1 MCALGLAFL
10 ADELAGF
17 DEKFLVPCCG
27 KACTTGETGGAN
39 AVEELCAPHAV
50 GAVTQTNRGD
60 TQMGE
65 GGCVPEVLAWDVLE
79 DVEGREKR
87 C

>member
-1 MCALGLAFL
+1 VCTFCLAFL

-27 KACTTGETGGAN
+27 KASAAGETGGAN

-60 TQMGE
+60 TETGE
-65 GGCVPEVLAWDVLE
+65 GGCVPEVLA
-79 DVEGREKR
+79 
-87 C
+87 